1 MTGKELARETA
12 KRTGYSIAVCD
23 EILDEA
29 WKTISDELEGHGSVK
44 ILKFGIFEVKKRKSI
59 RYFNPKVNK
68 VVESGDFMF
77 PRFKPSEI
85 LKKKVKS

>member
-12 KRTGYSIAVCD
+12 KRTGYSIAVCN
-23 EILDEA
+23 EILAEM

-44 ILKFGIFEVKKRKSI
+44 ILEFGVFEVLKRKSF

-77 PRFKPSEI
+77 PRFKPSKI
-85 LKKKVKS
+85 LKEKVKH